1 MSAYRQ
7 NTYAISGVRTGTKGC
22 KLMHNAI
29 GGYTFPLRSVLY
41 ISEII
46 KDSVVRRNELDRA
59 TCSSVKSRGFARITP
74 SFVGLDLHVL
84 LSGFV

>member
-7 NTYAISGVRTGTKGC
+7 NRNAISGVRTGTEGC
-22 KLMHNAI
+22 KLMHNAV
-29 GGYTFPLRSVLY
+29 GGYTFPLRPVMY

-46 KDSVVRRNELDRA
+46 EDSVVRRNELDRA
-59 TCSSVKSRGFARITP
+59 TCSSMQSRGFARITH
-74 SFVGLDLHVL
+74 SLVGLDLHVL

>member
-1 MSAYRQ
+1 MTAYRQ
-7 NTYAISGVRTGTKGC
+7 NRDAISRVRTGTEGC
-22 KLMHNAI
+22 KLMHNAV

-41 ISEII
+41 ISKII
-46 KDSVVRRNELDRA
+46 EDSVVRRKELYGA

-74 SFVGLDLHVL
+74 SLVGLDLHCF

>member
-7 NTYAISGVRTGTKGC
+7 NRDAVSWVRTGTEGC

-41 ISEII
+41 ISEIVE
-46 KDSVVRRNELDRA
+46 DSVVRRNELDRA
-59 TCSSVKSRGFARITP
+59 TCNSMQSRGFARITP
-74 SFVGLDLHVL
+74 SFVGLDLHVF

>member
-7 NTYAISGVRTGTKGC
+7 NRNAISGVRTGTEGC
-22 KLMHNAI
+22 KLMHNAV

-41 ISEII
+41 ISKII
-46 KDSVVRRNELDRA
+46 EDSVVRRKELYGA